1 VKLLNF
7 NVAWSRLPAREP
19 TPSSEAPRGD
29 LVYAA
34 PERLLPDGGH
44 VPDARSDLFSLG
56 LVLLELLTGQ
66 HLYYLPALE
75 KRLVHVLAGAGQ
87 ASELE
92 ELGPRADSFR
102 AEDVA
107 QAVKPLAP
115 AVQAVLRKLLRRE
128 VPERHATGEA
138 LQADLRR
145 CLQSLRPGYG
155 AKQVA
160 RELARLEA
168 EVAPLRY
175 QAEAAGTFSEPPAL
189 PVSPEGDTP

>member
-1 VKLLNF
+1 
-7 NVAWSRLPAREP
+7 
-19 TPSSEAPRGD
+19 
-29 LVYAA
+29 
-34 PERLLPDGGH
+34 
-44 VPDARSDLFSLG
+44 
-56 LVLLELLTGQ
+56 
-66 HLYYLPALE
+66 
-75 KRLVHVLAGAGQ
+75 
-87 ASELE
+87 LE
-92 ELGPRADSFR
+92 ELRLRADSFR
-102 AEDVA
+102 PEDVA

-115 AVQAVLRKLLRRE
+115 PVQAMLRKLLRRE

-145 CLQSLRPGYG
+145 CLQSLAPGYG